1 MPSLS
6 ESAAFEVAFVSG
18 TVMEDKA
25 IRDGR
30 ASALCLVRLK
40 FQATMASSKTT
51 RVADVI
57 SRFEGAPIS
66 GVALPP
72 IDVELIWF
80 CMRILSRIIGV
91 EQIVDVESRVKPC

>member
-6 ESAAFEVAFVSG
+6 ESRMFELVSVVG
-18 TVMEDKA
+18 A
-25 IRDGR
+25 LGCGALPNGR
-30 ASALCLVRLK
+30 ASETCLVRLK

-51 RVADVI
+51 KVADVI
-57 SRFEGAPIS
+57 SRFEGARIS
-66 GVALPP
+66 VVALPP